1 MKILHSRLLENK
13 KSLGSLTSKLR
24 ECKDD
29 LIKSFG
35 KVFANTLEHK
45 ITKIIRTERK
55 KSFKTKNKKLKF
67 LLKKAER
74 KTTTKYSVSV
84 INLSTYHVKDIE
96 YEQLKL
102 RLQLH

>member
-13 KSLGSLTSKLR
+13 KSLGSLTSKPR
-24 ECKDD
+24 KCKDD
-29 LIKSFG
+29 LIISFG
-35 KVFANTLEHK
+35 KIFASTLEHK
-45 ITKIIRTERK
+45 ITKIIRTERI

-74 KTTTKYSVSV
+74 KTTKKYSVPV
-84 INLSTYHVKDIE
+84 INLSTYHLKDIE
-96 YEQLKL
+96 YQELKL